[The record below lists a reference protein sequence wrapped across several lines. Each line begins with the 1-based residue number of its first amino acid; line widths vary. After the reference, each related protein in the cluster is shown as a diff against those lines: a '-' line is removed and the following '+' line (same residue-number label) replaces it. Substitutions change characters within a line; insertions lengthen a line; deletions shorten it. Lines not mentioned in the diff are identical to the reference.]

1 MSTKFQEF
9 DYFNL
14 IDEERPSET
23 NALVA
28 GVAGVASGLLKVP
41 EGVVSLAA
49 ELIDLGLDTDTA
61 ADVEKFFDKL
71 NPFEEIARDRA
82 IGRITEAITSV
93 AIPGAVGFKVAT
105 RLADAALKAKKIG
118 NYANLASPNVA
129 KALNTAGQL
138 NKKAK
143 AARFA
148 AGVTGGAGRRNFC
161 CGCRGYWKFRRCF

>member
-28 GVAGVASGLLKVP
+28 GVAGVASGLIKIP

-61 ADVEKFFDKL
+61 VDVEKFFDKI
-71 NPFEEIARDRA
+71 NPFEEVAEERA
-82 IGRITEAITSV
+82 IGKLTEAITSIAV
-93 AIPGAVGFKVAT
+93 PGAVGFKAAT
-105 RLADAALKAKKIG
+105 
-118 NYANLASPNVA
+118 
-129 KALNTAGQL
+129 
-138 NKKAK
+138 
-143 AARFA
+143 
-148 AGVTGGAGRRNFC
+148 
-161 CGCRGYWKFRRCF
+161 